1 MHNDRSILKF
11 TTSSGRAVYKLP
23 VESFPN
29 HVTNCYLV
37 LDDQITLFD
46 AASGWEASNESL
58 LDAFARVRDEFSE
71 KVELR
76 DVKRLVLTHGHIDH
90 FGGLNFVA
98 EQSNALI
105 GIHELD
111 FSTVQHFKE
120 RLIIATTNLHIFL
133 ERAGLPPGRIAALL
147 EMHKWSKDLFRARRV
162 DFTFSEGWMDGSS
175 FQVFHAPGHCP
186 GQVCIK
192 LDDILF
198 TADHVLSHITPN
210 QSPEFIT
217 RYTGLGHYFESLKR
231 VRAIPGIR
239 LALGGHEDPMED
251 LRGRIDQT
259 LAFHDSRLDKTL
271 ALCSEPRTV
280 AEVALGLFGERKDYH
295 ALLAILEAGAH
306 MEYLYE
312 RGQLA
317 VINIDEAEHAYNSV
331 LVYHRQ

>member
-1 MHNDRSILKF
+1 MNG
-11 TTSSGRAVYKLP
+11 TS
-23 VESFPN
+23 
-29 HVTNCYLV
+29 
-37 LDDQITLFD
+37 
-46 AASGWEASNESL
+46 
-58 LDAFARVRDEFSE
+58 
-71 KVELR
+71 
-76 DVKRLVLTHGHIDH
+76 
-90 FGGLNFVA
+90 
-98 EQSNALI
+98 
-105 GIHELD
+105 
-111 FSTVQHFKE
+111 
-120 RLIIATTNLHIFL
+120 
-133 ERAGLPPGRIAALL
+133 
-147 EMHKWSKDLFRARRV
+147 FR
-162 DFTFSEGWMDGSS
+162 
-175 FQVFHAPGHCP
+175 VFHAPGHYP
-186 GQVCIK
+186 GKVCNK
-192 LDDILF
+192 LGHIVF
-198 TADHVLSHITPN
+198 TADRVLSHITPN
-210 QSPEFIT
+210 QSPGFIT
-217 RYTGLGHYFESLKR
+217 RYTGLSHYFESLKR